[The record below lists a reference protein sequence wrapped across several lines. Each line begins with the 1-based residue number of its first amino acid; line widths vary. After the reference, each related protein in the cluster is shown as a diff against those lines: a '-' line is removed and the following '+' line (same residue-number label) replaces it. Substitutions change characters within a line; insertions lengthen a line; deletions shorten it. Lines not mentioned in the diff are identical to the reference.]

1 MFSYFLLFISVI
13 AAVSV
18 LLAVFFI
25 LKRLRRRRLIQALNL
40 RLLSIRLPRKQSKEL
55 SKEGGSAS
63 NWKEEVNLSAQL
75 FSALTGLKSPF
86 VFESA
91 VSHVGEEIHF
101 YISVPKD
108 SVEFVSRQIE
118 GFWKEAQV
126 QPADDYNIFSS
137 GGVSQGIYLKQRELY
152 ILPIRTYIEA
162 EVDTFAPILSG
173 LSKISEVGEGAAIQ
187 ILAKPAPA
195 SVQKRI
201 SQMRNNLKKGAKF
214 EDVLKS
220 NSFQLK
226 DFEKILRPEKE
237 LKEKKEEKII
247 DEEGIKTLEAKISK
261 PLLEV
266 NLRVVVSANTKYQ
279 ADVLLESIGGGFS
292 QFGAPRRNEI
302 KLIKPRNS
310 QKLIYQF
317 SFREFDDDHT
327 MILNTEELASLFHLP
342 GSSTEIP
349 KIDWLKSKEA
359 APPADLPTKGTL
371 IGESDFRGQKKQIY
385 ITDEDRHRH
394 VYIVGQ
400 TGTGKSTLMLNMI
413 VDDIRKGKGVAI
425 VDPHGE
431 FVEKV
436 SGLIPE
442 NRLDDVIIF
451 DPGDLWKPLGMNM
464 LEYDFAKP
472 EQKTFIVNEL
482 FNIFDKLYDMKT
494 VGGPMFEQYFKNAV
508 LLLMEDAINEPATL
522 MEVQKIFTDDAFRQR
537 KLSRIFNATVVDFWE
552 KEAVKATGEHSLANM
567 SSYITSKLNNF
578 TANDFMRPIIGQ
590 TKSAFNFRNVM
601 DERKI
606 LLVNLSKG
614 RIGDL
619 NANLLGMV
627 IIGKIL
633 MAAFSRVDMPESE
646 RKDFNLYIDEF
657 QNFTTDS
664 TATILSEA
672 RKYALNLTIAHQ
684 FIAQLTEKIR
694 DSVFGNVGSIISFRV
709 GSLDAEFLAKQFEPV
724 FGEADLLNINNFNAY
739 AKILIGGKT
748 TQPFN
753 LRTLPPE
760 KGNPEIVNKIK
771 EDSRSK
777 YGRDRQEVEEEILKR
792 LRG

>member
-1 MFSYFLLFISVI
+1 MIFSYFLLLISILSAVAVLGVIIFIVKY
-13 AAVSV
+13 
-18 LLAVFFI
+18 FRK
-25 LKRLRRRRLIQALNL
+25 KRLVQALNL
-40 RLLSIRLPRKQSKEL
+40 RLLLIRLPKKQSKDF
-55 SKEGGSAS
+55 SKDGGSAS
-63 NWKEEVNLSAQL
+63 NWKEEVNFSAQL
-75 FSALTGLKSPF
+75 FSILTGLKSPF

-91 VSHVGEEIHF
+91 VSHIGEEIRF
-101 YISVPKD
+101 YVAVPKN

-126 QPADDYNIFSS
+126 GPADDYNIFSS
-137 GGVSQGIYLKQRELY
+137 GGVSEGIYLKQKEFY
-152 ILPIRTYIEA
+152 VLPIRTYIEA

-173 LSKISEVGEGAAIQ
+173 LSKIGEVKEGAAIQ
-187 ILAKPAPA
+187 VLAKPAPQNIMKN
-195 SVQKRI
+195 V
-201 SQMRNNLKKGAKF
+201 SQMLTNLKKGARF
-214 EDVLKS
+214 EDVLKG
-220 NSFQLK
+220 NRFQLK
-226 DFEKILRPEKE
+226 DFEKAFSPEKQ
-237 LKEKKEEKII
+237 LKEKEEKVV

-266 NLRVVVSANTKYQ
+266 NLRIVVSANTKYQ
-279 ADVLLESIGGGFS
+279 ADILLESITGGFS

-302 KLIKPRNS
+302 KVIKPRNPK
-310 QKLIYQF
+310 KLIYQF
-317 SFREFDDDHT
+317 SFREFDDDHA

-349 KIDWLKSKEA
+349 KIDWLKSKES

-385 ITDEDRHRH
+385 ITDEDRRRH
-394 VYIVGQ
+394 VYVVGQ

-413 VDDIRKGKGVAI
+413 VDDIRRGKGVAI
-425 VDPHGE
+425 IDPHGE

-464 LEYDFAKP
+464 LEYDFTKP

-522 MEVQKIFTDDAFRQR
+522 MEIQKIFTDDAFRHR
-537 KLSRIFNATVVDFWE
+537 KLSRIFNATVLDFWE

-590 TKSAFNFRNVM
+590 TKSAFNFREVM
-601 DERKI
+601 DGQKI

-633 MAAFSRVDMPESE
+633 MAAFSRVDAPESE

-672 RKYALNLTIAHQ
+672 RKYALNLTMAHQ

-694 DSVFGNVGSIISFRV
+694 DSVFGNVGSIISFRI
-709 GSLDAEFLAKQFEPV
+709 GSQDAEFLAKQFEPV
-724 FGEADLLNINNFNAY
+724 FSEADLLNINNFSAY

-753 LRTLPPE
+753 LKTLPPE
-760 KGNPEIVNKIK
+760 KGNPEIGHKIK
-771 EDSRSK
+771 EASRSK
-777 YGRDRQEVEEEILKR
+777 YGADRQEVEEEILKR